1 MAGPILTLHVRND
14 FDKLVKK
21 LTSDVRGMKVKVG
34 ILSTAKP
41 RVDHDNEPVD
51 PTNVEVAIANEF
63 GTSTIPERSFL
74 RSAFAAN
81 ERKYIEALGNLLRA
95 RIVNGQDVGQGLN
108 KIGLEVTTDV
118 KNGITQG
125 EQIPPPNSPATI
137 AEKLKRTRKG
147 TAGEP
152 RTLVD
157 TGQLV
162 NSITHTV
169 VKRGQE

>member
-1 MAGPILTLHVRND
+1 MSVTLTLRSRND
-14 FDKLVKK
+14 FGKLVKQ

-41 RVDHDNEPVD
+41 RESDDEEGGET

-63 GTSTIPERSFL
+63 GTQTIPERSFL
-74 RSAFAAN
+74 RSAFTAN
-81 ERKYIEALGNLLRA
+81 ERKYIEALGKLLRA
-95 RIVNGQDVGQGLN
+95 HIVNGQDVEKGLG
-108 KIGLEVTTDV
+108 KIGKTVAADV

-125 EQIPPPNSPATI
+125 EQIPPPNSPVTLA
-137 AEKLKRTRKG
+137 AKLEKTRKG
-147 TAGEP
+147 STGSP

-162 NSITHTV
+162 NSITHVV

>member
-14 FDKLVKK
+14 FEKLVKK

-41 RVDHDNEPVD
+41 RESDGDDET

-63 GTSTIPERSFL
+63 GTSSIPERSFL

-81 ERKYIEALGNLLRA
+81 ERKYIESLGNLMRA
-95 RIVNGQDVGQGLN
+95 NIINGFSVEQGLQQ
-108 KIGLEVTTDV
+108 IGLEVTKDV

-125 EQIPPPNSPATI
+125 EQIPPPNAPATL
-137 AEKLKRTRKG
+137 AAKLEKTREG
-147 TAGEP
+147 SEGSP

-162 NSITHTV
+162 NSITHAV
-169 VKRGQE
+169 IKRGQE